1 MASEVLGVRFQELLQ
16 RPLSESA
23 AMSATGRL
31 RDVGPPAVFRT
42 FAERAV
48 F

>member
-16 RPLSESA
+16 RPLSES